1 LKRKDAKVW
10 KHVNKRT
17 VMLPLK
23 NLSDAAD
30 EVDAVAATAILEKQ
44 LWDND
49 NAAALLPPALRD
61 SRRRAKAAVAFII
74 ISMDL
79 SRSI

>member
-44 LWDND
+44 L
-49 NAAALLPPALRD
+49 
-61 SRRRAKAAVAFII
+61 
-74 ISMDL
+74 
-79 SRSI
+79 